1 MVKYL
6 GLIFL
11 QSGLAGRCWNDDTI
25 LTGSQD
31 LLVMFSKVSKLF
43 LEVTCLGFV
52 GCLRP
57 LCDQRVC
64 IVASGQNVGHF
75 AQ

>member
-11 QSGLAGRCWNDDTI
+11 QSGLAGRCWNDDSI

-52 GCLRP
+52 GCL
-57 LCDQRVC
+57 
-64 IVASGQNVGHF
+64 
-75 AQ
+75 